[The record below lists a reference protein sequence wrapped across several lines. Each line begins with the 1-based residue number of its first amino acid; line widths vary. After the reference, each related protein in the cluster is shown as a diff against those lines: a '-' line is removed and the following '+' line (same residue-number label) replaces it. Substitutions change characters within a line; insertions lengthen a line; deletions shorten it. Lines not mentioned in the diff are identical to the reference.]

1 MSNRI
6 LVFYGSYRRD
16 RLGIRLAQFVVE
28 GLRGRGNEVE
38 LIDAK
43 AVGLPMLD
51 RMYKEYPKGE
61 APAALEKL
69 AGQIRGA
76 DGFVLISGEYNWGV
90 QPGLKNLTDHF
101 LEQWFWRPAAIASYS
116 RTRISGARSNVAWH
130 SILSEMGMA
139 VISSTLTV
147 GPIGD
152 TLDED
157 GRPIDPAGPSLERA
171 FGRFAADLDWWT
183 EAAKNQH
190 ARTPPPY

>member
-1 MSNRI
+1 
-6 LVFYGSYRRD
+6 
-16 RLGIRLAQFVVE
+16 
-28 GLRGRGNEVE
+28 
-38 LIDAK
+38 
-43 AVGLPMLD
+43 
-51 RMYKEYPKGE
+51 
-61 APAALEKL
+61 
-69 AGQIRGA
+69 
-76 DGFVLISGEYNWGV
+76 
-90 QPGLKNLTDHF
+90 
-101 LEQWFWRPAAIASYS
+101 
-116 RTRISGARSNVAWH
+116 
-130 SILSEMGMA
+130 MGMA